1 MSEKEKDTNILI
13 DEESAG
19 VIKIADDVIASIVG
33 LAVTEVDGVSKLTGG
48 VSRDIIAKLGKNSLA
63 NGVRV
68 LIEGKLIKVDISIVV
83 KFGYNI
89 LEVSREIQEKVK
101 STLLTM
107 TGLECKS
114 VNVRVSNVDFGE

>member
-68 LIEGKLIKVDISIVV
+68 LIEGQLIKVDISIVV

-114 VNVRVSNVDFGE
+114 VTVRVSNVDFGA

>member
-68 LIEGKLIKVDISIVV
+68 LIEGQLIKVDISIVV

>member
-1 MSEKEKDTNILI
+1 MSEKEKDTNIVI

-68 LIEGKLIKVDISIVV
+68 LIEGQLIKVDISIVV

>member
-68 LIEGKLIKVDISIVV
+68 LIEGQLIKVDISIVV
-83 KFGYNI
+83 KFRYNI
-89 LEVSREIQEKVK
+89 LYVDRDIQEKDK
-101 STLLTM
+101 STSLTM

-114 VNVRVSNVDFGE
+114 ENVRVSNVDFGE

>member
-68 LIEGKLIKVDISIVV
+68 LIEEQLIKVDISIVV

>member
-1 MSEKEKDTNILI
+1 MAEKEKDTKILI

-19 VIKIADDVIASIVG
+19 VIQIADDVIASIVG

-48 VSRDIIAKLGKNSLA
+48 ISSDIISKLGKNSLA

-68 LIEGKLIKVDISIVV
+68 LIEGQQIKVDVSIIV

-89 LEVSREIQEKVK
+89 VAVSHESQEKVK
-101 STLLTM
+101 STLMTM

-114 VNVRVSNVDFGE
+114 VNVRVSSVDFGD

>member
-63 NGVRV
+63 KGVRV
-68 LIEGKLIKVDISIVV
+68 LIEGQLIKVDISIVV